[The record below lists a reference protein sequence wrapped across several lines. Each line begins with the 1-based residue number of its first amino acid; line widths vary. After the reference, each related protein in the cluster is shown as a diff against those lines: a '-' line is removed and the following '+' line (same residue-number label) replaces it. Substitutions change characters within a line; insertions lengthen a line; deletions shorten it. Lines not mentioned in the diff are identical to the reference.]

1 MEVGEAHAFGGQLVE
16 DRSLHGAAVASDV
29 AVAQIVNEEGDD
41 IRETRFRG
49 ANKKRAGGSENQQ
62 RFDEATTKHHII
74 V

>member
-1 MEVGEAHAFGGQLVE
+1 MEVGKAHAFSSQLVE
-16 DRSLHGAAVASDV
+16 DRGLHRAAVASDV

-49 ANKKRAGGSENQQ
+49 ANEKRAGGSENQQ